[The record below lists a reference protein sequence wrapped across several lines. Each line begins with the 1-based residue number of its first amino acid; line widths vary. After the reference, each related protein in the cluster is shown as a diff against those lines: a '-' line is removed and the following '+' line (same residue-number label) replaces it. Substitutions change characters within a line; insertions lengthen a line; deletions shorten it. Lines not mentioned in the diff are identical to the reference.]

1 MLCSKLTNLP
11 LQHEHDVEMN
21 NYQFSKKHYHN
32 EYMLA
37 NYNVL
42 VGSHANC

>member
-1 MLCSKLTNLP
+1 MLLLTNLP
-11 LQHEHDVEMN
+11 LQHEYEVEME
-21 NYQFSKKHYHN
+21 YQFSTNHYYN

>member
-11 LQHEHDVEMN
+11 LQLKYEVEMD
-21 NYQFSKKHYHN
+21 NYQFSSNHHT

-42 VGSHANC
+42 VGSYANC